1 MKSATVYSNGQT
13 TFPRITRAFILGAG
27 LGTRL
32 RPMTDILPKPLIP
45 FFHEPLII
53 HAMRR
58 CYDCGI
64 REFIINTHHLA
75 EVWEE
80 FFPTHEWN
88 GCPIHFSHE
97 PVLLDSGGGVKQ
109 IEQWASPDEP
119 LLVLN
124 GDMAAT
130 FNLNKLIEAHLSRRP
145 AATLA
150 LRSGGAKC
158 NVGFNPATG
167 LVTDM
172 RHALSIDPGAYQFTG
187 AYCMEPRL
195 FNQLPPAEVV
205 SIIPVFLDCIR
216 QGQLNGIIADD
227 GLWLDLGT
235 PESYLEAHRLFPA
248 TAPRIHP
255 LARIAP
261 DAVVDEQCVAGP
273 NATVETGCRLT
284 NCCVWPGVTVPA
296 GTVADKRIFYR

>member
-1 MKSATVYSNGQT
+1 MQSSKAYSEGHYA
-13 TFPRITRAFILGAG
+13 RITRAFILGAG

-32 RPMTDILPKPLIP
+32 RPMTDMLPKPLIP
-45 FFHEPLII
+45 FFHEPLIL

-75 EVWEE
+75 EVWERY
-80 FFPTHEWN
+80 FPTHEWN

-97 PVLLDSGGGVKQ
+97 PVLLDSGGGVKR
-109 IEQWASPDEP
+109 IEPWVAADEP

-130 FNLNKLIEAHLSRRP
+130 FDLNKLIQAHLRHRP

-150 LRSGGAKC
+150 LRSVGAKC

-172 RHALSIDPGAYQFTG
+172 RHALGVDPGAYQFTG
-187 AYCMEPRL
+187 AYCMEPELFSRL
-195 FNQLPPAEVV
+195 PAGEPA
-205 SIIPVFLDCIR
+205 SIIPVFLDYIKADR
-216 QGQLNGIIADD
+216 LHGVATDD

-235 PESYLEAHRLFPA
+235 PASYLEAHRLFPA
-248 TAPRIHP
+248 TASRLHP

-261 DAVVDEQCVAGP
+261 DAVVDESCVVGP
-273 NATVETGCRLT
+273 GATVESGCRLT
-284 NCCVWPGVTVPA
+284 NSCVWPGVTVPA
-296 GTVADKRIFYR
+296 GTVADNRIFYR